1 MGEGSFLGPGN
12 GMEHGMVLD
21 LGSLAYLEWTTT
33 RSNEKHSVWYALGKE
48 VLKLE
53 HIWTLSRL
61 ISRLSI

>member
-1 MGEGSFLGPGN
+1 
-12 GMEHGMVLD
+12 MVLD
-21 LGSLAYLEWTTT
+21 LGSLAYLEWTTI